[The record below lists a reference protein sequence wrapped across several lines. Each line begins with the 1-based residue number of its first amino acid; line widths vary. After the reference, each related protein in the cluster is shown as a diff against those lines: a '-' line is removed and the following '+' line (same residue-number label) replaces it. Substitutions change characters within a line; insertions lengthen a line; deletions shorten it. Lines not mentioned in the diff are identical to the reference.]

1 MKYQEF
7 VDSILRELNSFYGDD
22 ATVSINTVVCNNN
35 EIRDALHIRFTA
47 DNGVICP
54 SIYLDSLYED
64 YTGGQQN
71 LDYYVEAVIQMRK
84 DYEPDNIMK
93 ESVKK
98 LLDWNCMKDVVY
110 PVLVS
115 QEENERFLAH
125 HVHTPFL
132 DLAVIYEVRVSD
144 DKNGVASS
152 KVTHSML
159 NSYEISKEAL
169 HQQALENMKK
179 DGYEMADLL
188 YQMFGQFMDED
199 SEEQED
205 VSLEAGKMYVLSN
218 RSKRHGAACLL
229 YEDFLKEKLGD
240 TTAFIIPSSIHE
252 TLFVPVVDGM
262 TAEAFNQMICQV
274 NEAEVKASERLSN
287 HCYLWDGKEQKV
299 KMAA

>member
-7 VDSILRELNSFYGDD
+7 VDYLLQELRNFYGDD
-22 ATVSINTVVCNNN
+22 AVVSVSTIVGNNN
-35 EIRDALHIRFTA
+35 ENRDALHIRFTA

-54 SIYLDSLYED
+54 SIYLDALYED

-71 LDYYVEAVIQMRK
+71 LDYYVDAVIQMRK
-84 DYEPDNIMK
+84 DYEPDNIIK

-98 LLDWNCMKDVVY
+98 LLDWNSMKDVVY

-115 QEENERFLAH
+115 QEENEKFLTH
-125 HVHTPFL
+125 YVHTPFL

-144 DKNGVASS
+144 DENGVASS

-159 NSYEISKEAL
+159 NAYGIGKEEL

-179 DGYEMADLL
+179 DGYEISDLL
-188 YQMFGQFMDED
+188 YQMFGQFMED
-199 SEEQED
+199 EQEE
-205 VSLEAGKMYVLSN
+205 VTLEAGQMYILSN

-252 TLFVPVVDGM
+252 TLFVPVIDGM
-262 TAEAFNQMICQV
+262 TAEAFDQMICQI
-274 NEAEVKASERLSN
+274 NEAEVRASERLSN

>member
-1 MKYQEF
+1 MQYQEF
-7 VDSILRELNSFYGDD
+7 VDSISKELRSFYGDD

-35 EIRDALHIRFTA
+35 ETREALHIRFTA
-47 DNGVICP
+47 DNDVICP

-64 YTGGQQN
+64 YAGGQQS
-71 LDYYVEAVIQMRK
+71 LDYYVDAVIQMRK
-84 DYEPDNIMK
+84 DYEPDKIIK

-98 LLDWNCMKDVVY
+98 LLDWSCMKDVVY

-115 QEENERFLAH
+115 QEENEKFLTH

-144 DKNGVASS
+144 DERGVASS
-152 KVTHSML
+152 KVTYSMF
-159 NSYEISKEAL
+159 NAYGISKEEL

-188 YQMFGQFMDED
+188 YQMFGQFMDD
-199 SEEQED
+199 DQEEREEL
-205 VSLEAGKMYVLSN
+205 SLEAGKMYVLTN

-229 YEDFLKEKLGD
+229 YEGFLKENLGD
-240 TTAFIIPSSIHE
+240 TTAFVIPSSIHE

-274 NEAEVKASERLSN
+274 NEAEVRASERLSN

-299 KMAA
+299 KMVA

>member
-7 VDSILRELNSFYGDD
+7 VDYILQELRNFYGDD
-22 ATVSINTVVCNNN
+22 AVVSVSTIVCNNN
-35 EIRDALHIRFTA
+35 ENRDALHIRFTA

-54 SIYLDSLYED
+54 SIYLDALYED

-71 LDYYVEAVIQMRK
+71 LDYYVDAVIQMRK
-84 DYEPDNIMK
+84 DYEPDNIIK

-98 LLDWNCMKDVVY
+98 LLDWNSMKDVVY

-115 QEENERFLAH
+115 QEENEKFLTH
-125 HVHTPFL
+125 YVHTLFL

-144 DKNGVASS
+144 DENGVASS

-159 NSYEISKEAL
+159 NAYGISKEVM

-179 DGYEMADLL
+179 DGYEIFDLL
-188 YQMFGQFMDED
+188 YQMFGQFMED
-199 SEEQED
+199 EQEE
-205 VSLEAGKMYVLSN
+205 VTLEAGQMYILSN

-252 TLFVPVVDGM
+252 TLFVPVIDGM
-262 TAEAFNQMICQV
+262 TAEAFDQMICQV
-274 NEAEVKASERLSN
+274 NEAEVRASERLSN

>member
-7 VDSILRELNSFYGDD
+7 VDSILRELSSFYGDD

-35 EIRDALHIRFTA
+35 ETRDALHIRFTA

-98 LLDWNCMKDVVY
+98 LLDWNSMKDVVY

-115 QEENERFLAH
+115 HEENEKFLTH

-144 DKNGVASS
+144 DENGVASS

-159 NSYEISKEAL
+159 NAYGISKEVM

-179 DGYEMADLL
+179 DGYEISDLL
-188 YQMFGQFMDED
+188 YQMFGQFMED
-199 SEEQED
+199 EQEE
-205 VSLEAGKMYVLSN
+205 VTLEAGQMYILSN

-252 TLFVPVVDGM
+252 TLFVPVIDGM
-262 TAEAFNQMICQV
+262 TAEAFEQMICQV
-274 NEAEVKASERLSN
+274 NEAEVRASERLSN

>member
-7 VDSILRELNSFYGDD
+7 VDYILQELRNFYGDD
-22 ATVSINTVVCNNN
+22 AVVSVSTIVGNNN
-35 EIRDALHIRFTA
+35 ENRDALHIRFTA

-54 SIYLDSLYED
+54 SIYLDALYED

-71 LDYYVEAVIQMRK
+71 LDYYVDAVIQMRK
-84 DYEPDNIMK
+84 DYEPDNIIK

-98 LLDWNCMKDVVY
+98 LLDWNSMKDVVY

-115 QEENERFLAH
+115 QEENEKFLTH
-125 HVHTPFL
+125 YVHTLFL

-144 DKNGVASS
+144 DENGVASS
-152 KVTHSML
+152 KVTHGML
-159 NSYEISKEAL
+159 NAYGISKQEL
-169 HQQALENMKK
+169 HQRALENMKK
-179 DGYEMADLL
+179 DGYEISDLL
-188 YQMFGQFMDED
+188 YQMFGQFMED
-199 SEEQED
+199 EQEE
-205 VSLEAGKMYVLSN
+205 VTLEAGQMYILSN

-229 YEDFLKEKLGD
+229 YEEFLKEKLGD

-252 TLFVPVVDGM
+252 TLFVPVIDGM
-262 TAEAFNQMICQV
+262 TAEAFDQMICQV
-274 NEAEVKASERLSN
+274 NEAEVRASERLSN